1 MKRRLVILLAAT
13 LALLGREARAGETSL
28 GIDVGYVKPK
38 RIEATLFF
46 NGNFRFHLS
55 RRFALEPE
63 FSYWRKS
70 SSALAVTASLEDLQF
85 GANLLA
91 VVPVGRTVEVFGGG
105 GGGLHQ
111 ITGNLAAG
119 GNNAVSDSITQGGV
133 DLQAGADVKASGGLS
148 FFLGARYDWVLGL
161 SGADPRRLDQMKFFG
176 GFRVRF

>member
-119 GNNAVSDSITQGGV
+119 GNNAVSDSIRLMIKSAV
-133 DLQAGADVKASGGLS
+133 
-148 FFLGARYDWVLGL
+148 F
-161 SGADPRRLDQMKFFG
+161 SGAPKSFSVP
-176 GFRVRF
+176 VRSTIASSIETACTSGE